1 MNEKNKQ
8 LLALAVLA
16 LAFVAGQMLDGPSEM
31 QAIEDVAAE
40 VKMLT
45 AQADK

>member
-1 MNEKNKQ
+1 MSEKNKM
-8 LLALAVLA
+8 LMTLAFLA
-16 LAFVAGQMLDGPSEM
+16 LAFMAGQMLDGPSEL

-40 VKMLT
+40 VQMLT

>member
-1 MNEKNKQ
+1 MSEKNKQ

-16 LAFVAGQMLDGPSEM
+16 LAFVAGQMLDGPTEL

-40 VKMLT
+40 VQMLT
-45 AQADK
+45 ARADQ